1 MTVTKEYIGQLVDKY
16 GDTVLRVSYT
26 YLNNMADA
34 EDVVQDVFL
43 QVIDKKN
50 DFNDENHEKAWLI
63 RTAINMC
70 KNRKKRFWD
79 RNRCSIDE
87 IAEPE
92 CYDRYNLDTDVMKAV
107 MSLPEKYRT
116 VVYMFYYE
124 GWKTA
129 EIARITGQ
137 EQTTVRSLLHRAR
150 ARLKELLKED
160 YDFE

>member
-43 QVIDKKN
+43 QVIDKKP
-50 DFNDENHEKAWLI
+50 DFNDENHEKSWLI

-79 RNRCSIDE
+79 RSRCSIDE

-116 VVYMFYYE
+116 VVYMLYY
-124 GWKTA
+124 
-129 EIARITGQ
+129 
-137 EQTTVRSLLHRAR
+137 
-150 ARLKELLKED
+150 
-160 YDFE
+160 